1 MGSQEGSVGDAAH
14 RGHESWEDKTSVE
27 YPLILASGDAAGS
40 VIVWD
45 VLKAEIKA
53 TMGVPL
59 LSHPPGPACMI
70 VNNHLFIYLLID

>member
-1 MGSQEGSVGDAAH
+1 VGYNQSAVGGVAD

-53 TMGVPL
+53 TMGAS
-59 LSHPPGPACMI
+59 LSSIWTA
-70 VNNHLFIYLLID
+70 FS